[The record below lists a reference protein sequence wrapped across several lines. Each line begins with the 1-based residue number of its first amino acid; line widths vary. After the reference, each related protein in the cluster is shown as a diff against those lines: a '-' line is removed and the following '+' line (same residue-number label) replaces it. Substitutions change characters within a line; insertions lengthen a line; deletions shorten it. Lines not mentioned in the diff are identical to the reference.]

1 MIGCIVQAR
10 MSCFM
15 LPGKTLMKVDE
26 KNTFSDFI
34 IDQLLY
40 SKLIDKLVIPTPN
53 LSVMMK
59 NVYRLC

>member
-1 MIGCIVQAR
+1 
-10 MSCFM
+10 M